1 MKNNNEWISGTS
13 VHFVHPLACARDRLS
28 ASPSAPKMT
37 NDRECGRSM
46 VEMLGVLAVIG
57 VLSVTGIAGFSMAMN
72 KYKAN
77 QIIAAASTLYMMSAA
92 SQLTNP
98 SGSSYGNIQPESAY
112 SGVTVSVDNTDWKKM
127 NVNGATPE
135 VCKIVNTSFGT
146 QDFTIN
152 CPESNPE

>member
-1 MKNNNEWISGTS
+1 MKNNET
-13 VHFVHPLACARDRLS
+13 
-28 ASPSAPKMT
+28 
-37 NDRECGRSM
+37 GRSM
-46 VEMLGVLAVIG
+46 VEMLGVLAVMG

-98 SGSSYGNIQPESAY
+98 TGSSYGSSIPPETAY
-112 SGVTVSVDNTDWKKM
+112 SGVTVAVNSSDWKQM
-127 NVNGATPE
+127 DVTGATPE

-152 CPESNPE
+152 CPEE